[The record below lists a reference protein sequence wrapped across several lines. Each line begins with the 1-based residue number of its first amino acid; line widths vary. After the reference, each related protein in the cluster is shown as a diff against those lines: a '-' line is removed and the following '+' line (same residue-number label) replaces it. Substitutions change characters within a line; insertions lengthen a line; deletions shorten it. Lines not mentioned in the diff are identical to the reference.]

1 MGFWSW
7 VSSILTV
14 ILVLMVVF
22 GAYFFVFNSAG
33 EAREFIVISHLK
45 SPVQGAEITVYDIN
59 ANGTKGELIA
69 GPVLSDEY
77 GYAVMNL
84 TKPASLR
91 ILVESKG
98 GKYSDPLKNGF
109 VNLPSDRVLLA
120 EIPVNNTYA
129 VVTPFTTMAAR
140 YALRLME
147 NGVEQDLAG
156 FSANNA
162 VGSQYS
168 IESIITTNPVA
179 AYDSENVKG
188 ASTERREYGILLA
201 GFAQEAEGL
210 DVSLMGLSDAL
221 SQDWSDGVLDGTDN
235 SKPISMQANDGNT
248 IRLSASIGTSD
259 LQKGINKFMQSGHDV
274 TNLPV
279 FSIATTPFRN
289 NPSFFITSVVLPAWV
304 NGQFGSTTLE
314 VAGGTPPYFWKLKK
328 GSAMPFGFT
337 LSTDGII
344 VGTGKLSS
352 TSVESISPPF
362 SVIVTDS
369 SDPPNKAEAELRIK
383 VVSQPPDFTP
393 IMLSCQVGTSC
404 EESITSTAS
413 GGVPPYY
420 FVSYSS
426 DVGEYPLDFILWSA
440 GTLAGTPRTSGTYA
454 LNVCIVDLVGN
465 QKCHD
470 VSISVAEKPSTETKP
485 PVDNGGGCMTG
496 HYKTAC
502 GCCLND
508 WVCCGGNCNPP
519 AFC

>member
-45 SPVQGAEITVYDIN
+45 SPVKGAEITVYDIN

-168 IESIITTNPVA
+168 IESIITTNPVS
-179 AYDSENVKG
+179 AYDN
-188 ASTERREYGILLA
+188 
-201 GFAQEAEGL
+201 
-210 DVSLMGLSDAL
+210 
-221 SQDWSDGVLDGTDN
+221 
-235 SKPISMQANDGNT
+235 
-248 IRLSASIGTSD
+248 
-259 LQKGINKFMQSGHDV
+259 
-274 TNLPV
+274 
-279 FSIATTPFRN
+279 
-289 NPSFFITSVVLPAWV
+289 
-304 NGQFGSTTLE
+304 
-314 VAGGTPPYFWKLKK
+314 
-328 GSAMPFGFT
+328 
-337 LSTDGII
+337 
-344 VGTGKLSS
+344 
-352 TSVESISPPF
+352 
-362 SVIVTDS
+362 
-369 SDPPNKAEAELRIK
+369 
-383 VVSQPPDFTP
+383 
-393 IMLSCQVGTSC
+393 
-404 EESITSTAS
+404 
-413 GGVPPYY
+413 
-420 FVSYSS
+420 
-426 DVGEYPLDFILWSA
+426 
-440 GTLAGTPRTSGTYA
+440 
-454 LNVCIVDLVGN
+454 
-465 QKCHD
+465 
-470 VSISVAEKPSTETKP
+470 EKI
-485 PVDNGGGCMTG
+485 
-496 HYKTAC
+496 
-502 GCCLND
+502 
-508 WVCCGGNCNPP
+508 
-519 AFC
+519 